1 MTDLSKR
8 IRENLLT
15 DPRGLDL
22 LGGRTSLLREA
33 ADALDQPTWQ
43 PISKAPMDGT
53 PVLVFCPNEEPQM
66 VAAKYVTDSEWSGWV
81 FVEMLLQETMP
92 EGPEGPTHF
101 MPLPTP
107 PEDE

>member
-1 MTDLSKR
+1 MTDLSNR

-33 ADALDQPTWQ
+33 ADALDARDAEVEQLRAEVRRLKRIIYLYCDPTDMR
-43 PISKAPMDGT
+43 PEDSLVVDAICTEMDSAL
-53 PVLVFCPNEEPQM
+53 PDEE
-66 VAAKYVTDSEWSGWV
+66 T
-81 FVEMLLQETMP
+81 
-92 EGPEGPTHF
+92 
-101 MPLPTP
+101 